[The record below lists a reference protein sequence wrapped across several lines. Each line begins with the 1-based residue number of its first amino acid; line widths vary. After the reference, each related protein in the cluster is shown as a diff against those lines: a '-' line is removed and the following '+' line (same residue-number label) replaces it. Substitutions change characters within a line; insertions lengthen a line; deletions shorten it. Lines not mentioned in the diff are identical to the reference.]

1 MGSLAFDPRIPIAL
15 WLPLAVVS
23 GMLLGLYGLASRKRL
38 PAGRRLMVLVLMSAA
53 LALPLTIL
61 LNPLWIEPI
70 PPPAGK
76 PQLTV
81 LVDSSASMATR
92 DKGSTAS
99 RFEAASLLA
108 LATEN
113 LKDRFDVRLR
123 TFAETTSAAGTSEF
137 SVLPGRKPDGNSTNL
152 AAAIEQSLEDRVQ
165 GQAILLLS
173 DGIHN
178 AGGGAGRVLE
188 SVEKARAMAAPIY
201 VTTIGGAAEVR
212 DIDVWL
218 AVPQEIAF
226 VNQQVPVNLIIR
238 ERGSFGGSL
247 PVALTLNGQQVEQRN
262 VTLQPNAMTD
272 AVFRIGQKQ
281 PGLYRYEFQAAP
293 QPGEVTSVNNRATF
307 LLRVIDE
314 PVRVLLL
321 EGKPYWD
328 AKFLN
333 RTLAADASIELT
345 SVTRMTPNRFLVR
358 SISRAK
364 PPADPSL
371 KAGESSSNAD
381 AATSGEKWKI
391 CTSIPSLFEEC
402 GGLQSYQ
409 IIVLGRDT
417 EAYFQDDSV
426 PQLKKWLTDHEG
438 SLVCFRG
445 APAAQVSQRLNELMP
460 VAWSAS
466 RESRYRVKMTLEGL
480 SMGWLPQTDTE
491 TSDVLTA
498 LPSLATASQ
507 PERLKPLAVVL
518 ATTMADDGHPTP
530 VITYQPVGRGRV
542 VVVEGTGMWR
552 WAFLPPQHQ
561 QQHDIYG
568 TLWRS
573 LMRWLVSNIALLPT
587 QSTSLR
593 SDKVTFPATE
603 AATATLIVKDTAK
616 AGKPPE
622 VELSRDR
629 FATTQRIVPQPVG
642 DLPNQFRVTFGTLP
656 EGQYEARVAGSAD
669 TAART
674 AFDVRG
680 NLSERLDVAA
690 RPDLMRRIAMESGG
704 AVLTAANLDQLT
716 GHFDRYLSD
725 ARPPRSSRT
734 PAWDRWWV
742 LAGLLAVWCV
752 AWSIR
757 RQSGLV

>member
-1 MGSLAFDPRIPIAL
+1 MGGLAFDPRIPIAL
-15 WLPLAVVS
+15 WLPLAAAS
-23 GMLLGLYGLASRKRL
+23 GILLGLYGVASRKRL
-38 PAGRRLMVLVLMSAA
+38 PASRRLAVLILMSTAM
-53 LALPLTIL
+53 ALPLTIL
-61 LNPLWIEPI
+61 LNPLWVEQL

-81 LVDSSASMATR
+81 LVDSSASMSTR
-92 DKGSTAS
+92 DGGSNAS
-99 RFEAASLLA
+99 RFEAAQSLARVSQKLQ
-108 LATEN
+108 
-113 LKDRFDVRLR
+113 DRFDVRVR
-123 TFAETTSAAGTSEF
+123 TFAETTSAANASDL
-137 SVLPGRKPDGNSTNL
+137 SRRKPDGNSTNL

-178 AGGGAGRVLE
+178 AGGGAGRVRE

-201 VTTIGGAAEVR
+201 VTTLGGSAEVR
-212 DIDVWL
+212 DIEVRL
-218 AVPQEIAF
+218 NVPQEIAF
-226 VNQQVPVNLIIR
+226 VNQQVPVSVSVR
-238 ERGSFGGSL
+238 QRGSFAGSL
-247 PVALTLNGQQVEQRN
+247 PVALMLDGKQIEQRN
-262 VTLQPNAMTD
+262 VAIQANATTES
-272 AVFRIGQKQ
+272 VFRIGQKQ
-281 PGLYRYEFQAAP
+281 RGLYRYEFQAAP
-293 QPGEVTSVNNRATF
+293 QPGEVTSVNNHATF

-345 SVTRMTPNRFLVR
+345 SVTRMTPNRFLLR
-358 SISRAK
+358 GISRAK
-364 PPADPSL
+364 QSADQAPKTGNSAPA
-371 KAGESSSNAD
+371 GD
-381 AATSGEKWKI
+381 AAASDKWKV
-391 CTSIPSLFEEC
+391 CTSTQTLFEEC

-409 IIVLGRDT
+409 IIVLGRDA
-417 EAYFQDDSV
+417 ESFFQEDTV

-445 APAAQVSQRLNELMP
+445 APAAQLGQRLNELMP
-460 VAWSAS
+460 VAWSVT
-466 RESRYRVKMTLEGL
+466 RESRYRVKLTESGRSL
-480 SMGWLPQTDTE
+480 GWLPQTDNE
-491 TSDVLTA
+491 TSDTLGA

-518 ATTMADDGHPTP
+518 ATTMSDDGHPTP
-530 VITYQPVGRGRV
+530 VITYQPVGKGRV

-552 WAFLPPQHQ
+552 WAFLPPQYQ

-593 SDKVTFPATE
+593 SDKVTFSATE
-603 AATATLIVKDTAK
+603 AATATLMVKDTAA

-629 FATTQRIVPQPVG
+629 FATSQRIAPQPAG
-642 DLPNQFRVTFGTLP
+642 DLPNQFRVSFGTLA
-656 EGQYEARVAGSAD
+656 EGQYEARVAGTAD
-669 TAART
+669 PAAKT

-680 NLSERLDVAA
+680 NLSERLDIAA
-690 RPDLMRRIAMESGG
+690 RPDLMARIAEESGG
-704 AVLTAANLDQLT
+704 AVLSATNLEQLA
-716 GHFDRYLSD
+716 GQFEKYLS
-725 ARPPRSSRT
+725 ASRPPRISKIA
-734 PAWDRWWV
+734 AWDRWWV
-742 LAGLLAVWCV
+742 LAGVLAVWCV
-752 AWSIR
+752 AWSFR
-757 RQSGLV
+757 RKAGLV